1 MLKYAF
7 NLLDGGFGIILPE
20 IEDKCHW
27 QPEEIRGKP
36 SEFWRRKL
44 EGERC
49 LYHKINHILYV
60 KVFSLWNKYAW
71 EREMFLHKVCC

>member
-7 NLLDGGFGIILPE
+7 NLFDGGFGIILPE

-44 EGERC
+44 ECERC
-49 LYHKINHILYV
+49 LYHNFINHLLYV
-60 KVFSLWNKYAW
+60 KVFFKPLKQICMEKGDVFA
-71 EREMFLHKVCC
+71 